1 MSDMPHNDG
10 GSSLVR
16 NILIVA
22 AAAYMIGS
30 VFFMVQSQI
39 RLTDME
45 KRELATQK
53 ETAKKIDDTNGQ
65 VRASLSVIADRVGLT
80 QKELNKRA
88 AVLQAQENATKTRLS
103 ADEEATK
110 QQFGQVTSE
119 VTNVKGEVNNVKGQV
134 SRVSADVNDTRTD
147 LAATKGKLE
156 NAIGDINRHSE
167 LIATTHAQ
175 LEQLRHRGER
185 DYLEFTLHKGGEPTH
200 LSTVSLQLKKVDVKK
215 GAFTLMVFA
224 DDKKIEKKDRQVN
237 EPLQFYSGRDR
248 NLFEVV
254 VNAIDKDVVSGYL
267 STPKNLAASNAVAD
281 QRTNNQ

>member
-10 GSSLVR
+10 GSALVR

-22 AAAYMIGS
+22 GAAYMIGS
-30 VFFMVQSQI
+30 VLFMVQAQN

-45 KRELATQK
+45 KREIATQK
-53 ETAKKIDDTNGQ
+53 EMAKKLDDSSTQ
-65 VRASLSVIADRVGLT
+65 VRVIADRVGLT

-88 AVLQAQENATKTRLS
+88 AVLQQEENATKSRLS

-110 QQFGQVTSE
+110 NQFGEVTS
-119 VTNVKGEVNNVKGQV
+119 EVNNVKGEVSNVKGQV
-134 SRVSADVNDTRTD
+134 SKVSADVNDTRTD
-147 LAATKGKLE
+147 LQATKGKLE
-156 NAIGDINRHSE
+156 NAIGDINKHSE

-175 LEQLRHRGER
+175 LEQLRHRGDR

-200 LSTVSLQLKKVDVKK
+200 LSTVSLQLKKVDARK
-215 GAFTLMVFA
+215 GEFTLLVFA
-224 DDKKIEKKDRQVN
+224 DDKKIEKKDRQMN

-254 VNAIDKDVVSGYL
+254 INAVDKDVVSGYM
-267 STPKNLAASNAVAD
+267 STPKNLAASNAVAE
-281 QRTNNQ
+281 QHAATNNQ

>member
-10 GSSLVR
+10 GSALVR

-22 AAAYMIGS
+22 GAAYMIGS
-30 VFFMVQSQI
+30 VFFMVQAQN

-45 KRELATQK
+45 KREIATQK
-53 ETAKKIDDTNGQ
+53 EMAKKIDDNNSQ
-65 VRASLSVIADRVGLT
+65 ARASISVIADRVGLT

-88 AVLQAQENATKTRLS
+88 AALQQEENATKSRLN

-110 QQFGQVTSE
+110 QQFGQVNNE
-119 VTNVKGEVNNVKGQV
+119 VTNVKGQIG
-134 SRVSADVNDTRTD
+134 RVSADVNDTRTD
-147 LAATKGKLE
+147 LQATKGKLE

-175 LEQLRHRGER
+175 LEQLRHKGDR

-200 LSTVSLQLKKVDVKK
+200 LSTVSLQLKKVDTKK
-215 GAFTLMVFA
+215 GEFTLMVFA

-254 VNAIDKDVVSGYL
+254 INAMDKDVVSGYL
-267 STPKNLAASNAVAD
+267 STPKNLASNVVAD

>member
-10 GSSLVR
+10 GSALVR

-22 AAAYMIGS
+22 GAAYMIGS
-30 VFFMVQSQI
+30 VFFMVQAQN

-53 ETAKKIDDTNGQ
+53 EMAKKIDDNNGQ
-65 VRASLSVIADRVGLT
+65 VRASLSVVADRVGLT

-88 AVLQAQENATKTRLS
+88 AALQAEEAATKSRLS

-119 VTNVKGEVNNVKGQV
+119 VSNVKGQV
-134 SRVSADVNDTRTD
+134 SRVSADVNDTRSD

-175 LEQLRHRGER
+175 LEQLRHRGDR

-200 LSTVSLQLKKVDVKK
+200 LSTVSLQLKKVDTKK
-215 GAFTLMVFA
+215 GAFTLLVFS
-224 DDKKIEKKDRQVN
+224 DDKKIEKKDRQMN

-254 VNAIDKDVVSGYL
+254 VNAMDKDVVSGYL
-267 STPKNLAASNAVAD
+267 STPKNLASNVVAD

>member
-1 MSDMPHNDG
+1 MEKSMSDMPHNDG
-10 GSSLVR
+10 GSALVR

-22 AAAYMIGS
+22 GAAYMIGS
-30 VFFMVQSQI
+30 VFFMVQAQN

-45 KRELATQK
+45 KREIATQK
-53 ETAKKIDDTNGQ
+53 EMAKKIDDNNSQ
-65 VRASLSVIADRVGLT
+65 ARASISVIADRVGLT

-88 AVLQAQENATKTRLS
+88 AALQQEENATKSRLN

-110 QQFGQVTSE
+110 QQFGQVNNE
-119 VTNVKGEVNNVKGQV
+119 VTNVKGQIG
-134 SRVSADVNDTRTD
+134 RVSADVNDTRTD
-147 LAATKGKLE
+147 LQATKGKLE

-175 LEQLRHRGER
+175 LEQLRHKGDR

-200 LSTVSLQLKKVDVKK
+200 LSTVSLQLKKVDTKK
-215 GAFTLMVFA
+215 GEFTLMVFA

-254 VNAIDKDVVSGYL
+254 INAMDKDVVSGYL
-267 STPKNLAASNAVAD
+267 STPKNLASNVVAD